1 MSATTN
7 RQLIEE
13 HFAAKGRLDRAA
25 LESQF
30 SEDAKY
36 WPPVSGAQR
45 GLAVRPVEG
54 GLKLADML
62 TTLSLRLYAP
72 ERSWAI
78 ELIVADEHTGA
89 AQVRLSTKLATSG
102 DVYENTYVY
111 FFRFADGRIAEIWEH
126 LDTAYAFALF
136 DRALSVNSTPS
147 PGASA

>member
-13 HFAAKGRLDRAA
+13 HFAAKGRLDRSV
-25 LESQF
+25 LETEF
-30 SEDAKY
+30 TEDARW

-54 GLKLADML
+54 GPKLAEML

-72 ERSWAI
+72 ERSWTI
-78 ELIVADEHTGA
+78 ELLTADEHAGA
-89 AQVRLSTKLATSG
+89 AQVRLSTSLATSG
-102 DVYENTYVY
+102 DVYENVYVY
-111 FFRFADGRIAEIWEH
+111 FFRFRDGKIAEVWEH

-136 DRALSVNSTPS
+136 DRAL
-147 PGASA
+147 GKQ